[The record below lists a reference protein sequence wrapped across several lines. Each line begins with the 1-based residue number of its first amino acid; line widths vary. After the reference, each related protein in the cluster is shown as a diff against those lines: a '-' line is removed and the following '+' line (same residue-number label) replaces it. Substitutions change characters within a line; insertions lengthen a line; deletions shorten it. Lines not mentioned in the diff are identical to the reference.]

1 MSLMIPAVA
10 APHPSLDAPVPAPDA
25 PSATAPV
32 PPLDPPAPIRRAG
45 DATAVL
51 ASLGDPP
58 LKGQGDLSKRHMYL
72 VVESAANLAMGL
84 ATLAGV
90 AETTPADEQ
99 P

>member
-1 MSLMIPAVA
+1 VTQSKSSRRRRGKKPKA
-10 APHPSLDAPVPAPDA
+10 ADLWK
-25 PSATAPV
+25 PV
-32 PPLDPPAPIRRAG
+32 PPLDPPDPIERAH

-58 LKGQGDLSKRHMYL
+58 LKGQGDLAKRHLYL

-84 ATLAGV
+84 ALVNGLNA
-90 AETTPADEQ
+90 TPEDDQ